1 MAVWR
6 YVSVVLLIAD
16 AFMTAR
22 PHGRLILTAIL
33 KNKDINLNNT
43 FQKFTKSRLK
53 TANESIAD
61 SEEPI
66 DRSSQ

>member
-1 MAVWR
+1 M
-6 YVSVVLLIAD
+6 SIAIY
-16 AFMTAR
+16 F
-22 PHGRLILTAIL
+22 ILTAIL

-43 FQKFTKSRLK
+43 FQKFTKSRSK

-61 SEEPI
+61 SEEPF